1 MEEKIIAELQ
11 TLFIN
16 ESSGHDLFHTLRV
29 YRTAMRIAEKIPCGR
44 ELVAFGALL
53 HDADDPKLFCTRD
66 YANARRILAS
76 CGVGEMRI
84 EAVIDIIKTVSF
96 KGTDSEHPHSI
107 EGQIVQDADRLDA
120 IGAIGIAR
128 AFAYGGAKGRKMYDP
143 DEPPKLHMDE
153 AAYRANQG
161 TTVNHFY
168 EKLFLL
174 RDMLCTQAARDIAEE
189 REAFMRAFLDEFY
202 AEWNGEK

>member
-1 MEEKIIAELQ
+1 MEESIIAALREL
-11 TLFIN
+11 FAG

-29 YRTAMRIAEKIPCGR
+29 TRTAQRIAAQLPCAR
-44 ELVAFGALL
+44 ELVTLGALL
-53 HDADDPKLFCTRD
+53 HDADDSKLFATKD
-66 YANARRILAS
+66 YANARRILS
-76 CGVGEMRI
+76 QCGVAQERI
-84 EAVIDIIKTVSF
+84 EAVIDIIRTVSF
-96 KGTDSEHPHSI
+96 KGTDSVTPAAI

-120 IGAIGIAR
+120 IGAIGVAR

-143 DEPPKLHMDE
+143 EEPPRLHMDE

-174 RDMLCTQAARDIAEE
+174 RDMLCTQPARDIAAG
-189 REAFMRAFLDEFY
+189 REAFMRDFLAQFY
-202 AEWNGEK
+202 AEWNGER